1 MADLSFCESGFNEN
15 ALNKKDLDGTA
26 SYGLMQFKP
35 STLLLYGRKY
45 GILPDIEPAE
55 IQNIIYD
62 GELQLRIA
70 AEMIK
75 NEGHKEKWWLQQ
87 FPSCFLKNKVKWQKL
102 NLI

>member
-35 STLLLYGRKY
+35 SNLLLYGRKY

-87 FPSCFLKNKVKWQKL
+87 FPGCFLKYKNKWI
-102 NLI
+102 NLGLI